1 VKQNLTLSLDKDLI
15 KKAKI
20 LAAHHETSIT
30 GLLAAYINKMAE
42 EDQVYQKSKVK
53 ALQAMEA
60 GHSFGGKRGS
70 RESLHDR

>member
-1 VKQNLTLSLDKDLI
+1 MKQNLTLSLDKDLI

-30 GLLAAYINKMAE
+30 GLLAAYIEKMAA
-42 EDQVYQKSKVK
+42 EDQLYQESKVK
-53 ALQAMEA
+53 ALAAMEK
-60 GHSFGGKRGS
+60 GHSFGGKRSS

>member
-30 GLLAAYINKMAE
+30 GLLAAYIQKMAAE
-42 EDQVYQKSKVK
+42 EQFYQESKVK
-53 ALQAMEA
+53 ALEAMEKGLA
-60 GHSFGGKRGS
+60 FGGKRSS
-70 RESLHDR
+70 RESLHER

>member
-1 VKQNLTLSLDKDLI
+1 MKQNLTLSLDKDLI

-30 GLLAAYINKMAE
+30 GLLAAYIQKMAE

-53 ALQAMEA
+53 AFEVMEK
-60 GHSFGGKRGS
+60 GLSFGGKRGS

>member
-1 VKQNLTLSLDKDLI
+1 VKQNLTLSLDKALI

-30 GLLAAYINKMAE
+30 GLLAAYIQKMAA
-42 EDQVYQKSKVK
+42 EDQVYQESKGK
-53 ALQAMEA
+53 ALEAMEK
-60 GHSFGGKRGS
+60 GHPFGGKRGS

>member
-1 VKQNLTLSLDKDLI
+1 MKQNLTLSLDKDLI

-30 GLLAAYINKMAE
+30 GLLAAYIQKMAE

-53 ALQAMEA
+53 ALEVMEK
-60 GHSFGGKRGS
+60 GLSFGGKRGS